1 MDEQQDPR
9 MAWALVRY
17 QVISPYLAA
26 DPPRG
31 QRGPLRRQLAQRM
44 WTDPDGEPFSVSA
57 ETIRRWVRRYRKKG
71 LAGLMDQRR
80 TRRGVQVLTDAQ
92 IELLCQLK
100 QDVPERSLDR
110 LIIIAESVGK
120 VEPGV
125 LRRSTVHRALQAR
138 GLSARK
144 ARIPDAQDLDRF
156 EADAPN
162 DIWQSDLLVGPW
174 LPDPARPGKVRRA
187 HLYAFLDDHSRL
199 VLHGRFSFKENLPAL
214 ELVFRRA
221 LQQHGLCRRL
231 YYDNAQVYRSGH
243 MKQIVATLG
252 IHRIVFTQPRRPMG
266 HGKIEALN
274 RLIRSAFLAELKAS
288 KITTIDA
295 LNEAFRAWLD
305 TQYHRTVH
313 SETGQTPHDRWRAGL
328 DRVRYIDDE
337 ELRQAFL
344 WKERRTPDKAGVFSL
359 LGVRYQVD
367 ARHARRH
374 IEVRFDPE
382 ALHEVE
388 VWRQGDFVQ
397 RARPL
402 DVHPHR
408 RPRDRALPEVAAED
422 DREPVVD
429 FLGHLVRQCR
439 EQGAGNPAP
448 RDLAEQARARRAEAD
463 AAVLELLCDRLD
475 PDVVEPETVQTWLD
489 TYGPLEP
496 ERAAGA
502 LDHLLAQG
510 HRADQHISVTLDA
523 IHTWIHGDT
532 P

>member
-44 WTDPDGEPFSVSA
+44 WTGPDGEPFSVSA

-71 LAGLMDQRR
+71 LQGLMDQRR
-80 TRRGVQVLTDAQ
+80 VRRGVQMLTDEQ

-100 QDVPERSLDR
+100 KDVPERSLDR

-144 ARIPDAQDLDRF
+144 ARVPDAQDLDRF

-162 DIWQSDLLVGPW
+162 DLWQSDLLVGPW

-221 LQQHGLCRRL
+221 LQRHGLCRRV

-252 IHRIVFTQPRRPMG
+252 IHRIVFTQPGRPMG

-288 KITTIDA
+288 KITTLDG

-328 DRVRYIDDE
+328 ERIRYVDDE

-344 WKERRTPDKAGVFSL
+344 WKERRTPDKSGVFSL
-359 LGVRYQVD
+359 LGVRYQV
-367 ARHARRH
+367 AAGLGRRH

-402 DVHPHR
+402 DVQAHR
-408 RPRDRALPEVAAED
+408 RPRAPSEAVAEE

-429 FLGHLVRQCR
+429 YLGHMVQQWRKLDD
-439 EQGAGNPAP
+439 GPPP
-448 RDLAEQARARRAEAD
+448 RDLADQLRVRRAEAD
-463 AAVLELLCDRLD
+463 AAVLELLCDRLT
-475 PDVVEPETVQTWLD
+475 PDVVEPETVQAWLY
-489 TYGPLEP
+489 TYGPMEP
-496 ERAAGA
+496 GGVTAA

-510 HRADQHISVTLDA
+510 HRTDQHVTITLDA
-523 IHTWIHGDT
+523 VRALMRGGT

>member
-1 MDEQQDPR
+1 MDEQDPR

-31 QRGPLRRQLAQRM
+31 QRGPLRRQLAERR
-44 WTDPDGEPFSVSA
+44 WTDPDGEPFSVSD
-57 ETIRRWVRRYRKKG
+57 ETIRRWIRGYRAHG
-71 LAGLMDQRR
+71 LSGLMDRR
-80 TRRGVQVLTDAQ
+80 RVRRGVQALTDAQ

-110 LIIIAESVGK
+110 LITIAESTGQ

-144 ARIPDAQDLDRF
+144 ARVPDTQDLDRF

-162 DIWQSDLLVGPW
+162 DLWQSDLLVGPW

-187 HLYAFLDDHSRL
+187 HLYAFMDDHSRL
-199 VLHGRFSFKENLPAL
+199 VLAGRFSFKENLPAL

-221 LQQHGLCRRL
+221 IQRHGLCRRV

-252 IHRIVFTQPRRPMG
+252 IHRIVFTRPRRPMG

-288 KITTIDA
+288 KITTLDA

-328 DRVRYIDDE
+328 DRVRYVDDE

-359 LGVRYQVD
+359 LGVRYQV
-367 ARHARRH
+367 AAGLGRRH
-374 IEVRFDPE
+374 IQVRFDPE

-402 DVHPHR
+402 DVQAHR
-408 RPRDRALPEVAAED
+408 RPRDRAAVPDAAEE
-422 DREPVVD
+422 DREPAVD
-429 FLGHLVRQCR
+429 WLGHVVRQWR
-439 EQGAGNPAP
+439 SEGVDDTAP
-448 RDLAEQARARRAEAD
+448 RRLAEQARARRAEAD

-475 PDVVEPETVQTWLD
+475 VAVVDPETVQTWLD
-489 TYGPLEP
+489 TYGPLDP

-502 LDHLLAQG
+502 LDQLLAQG
-510 HRADQHISVTLDA
+510 HRADQHVTVTLDA
-523 IHTWIHGDT
+523 IRTLIHGAT
-532 P
+532 T